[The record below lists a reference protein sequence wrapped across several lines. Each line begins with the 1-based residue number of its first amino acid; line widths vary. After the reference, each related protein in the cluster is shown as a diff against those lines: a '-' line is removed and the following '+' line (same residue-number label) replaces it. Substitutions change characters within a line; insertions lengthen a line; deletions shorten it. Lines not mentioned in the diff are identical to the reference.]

1 MEWTE
6 VAHAM
11 LSQLRDGNDAKAS
24 ELCVS
29 CSVSLSLCSTNVV
42 MRGSS
47 VVICSW
53 FLKNKMTAIRLFL
66 TAPLHCAPSLPG
78 ERCGRAQQHRLRGQ
92 QRRQR

>member
-11 LSQLRDGNDAKAS
+11 LPQLRDGNDTKAS

-53 FLKNKMTAIRLFL
+53 FLKKI
-66 TAPLHCAPSLPG
+66 
-78 ERCGRAQQHRLRGQ
+78 
-92 QRRQR
+92 